1 MTRGCITGAPR
12 SVNHT
17 LSQSCSFFI
26 AGGAFIRLARVASAS
41 FRGVL
46 RFSLFDRADIGT
58 KGKEWWR
65 GEEREKIVSSLSSP
79 LPPSSTFIAHFPISA
94 SSNSEKT
101 SKLATQA
108 AIRWTMTQVTLKLNG
123 LGDITKAQSQDYS
136 KFLKKIKNYLYLI
149 LVPGILFFHFSR
161 LYTRAKGK

>member
-1 MTRGCITGAPR
+1 MVEG
-12 SVNHT
+12 
-17 LSQSCSFFI
+17 
-26 AGGAFIRLARVASAS
+26 
-41 FRGVL
+41 
-46 RFSLFDRADIGT
+46 
-58 KGKEWWR
+58 R
-65 GEEREKIVSSLSSP
+65 GERRDSFLPLLSPPPIFHFYCSLPNFRELKQRKNLQTP
-79 LPPSSTFIAHFPISA
+79 T
-94 SSNSEKT
+94 ET
-101 SKLATQA
+101 LATRA